1 MMTWPFAWPETLKL
15 KGPLG
20 WGLAST
26 ACFIVFLF
34 LTFPYGPLQNRLLT
48 ELNRA
53 SGWEI
58 RAADWSVGLP
68 MTIEWHDVILAGPT
82 IGVIPVEA
90 VRTSI
95 GVFQALLGRLV
106 IDCAIQLPGVAQAGA
121 GRAMGSLTAASWSL
135 QGPLAVKG
143 HFQQMDLATVLKPYV
158 SRGTVQGDFMHHWN
172 NTRSA
177 HDALKGEGTLKV
189 EIKDLAIERIAAGI
203 SSIPSLTFG
212 QIQASLACHDG
223 ACDVTELK
231 GDGVDGSFTAQGRVM
246 LRQPMQQS
254 LLDLTVTVI
263 PGVGFAQKAASL
275 SLPPFQP
282 GTPFTFKLVGPVMN
296 ARVAL

>member
-1 MMTWPFAWPETLKL
+1 MMTWPIAWTQTLKL

-20 WGLAST
+20 WGMASL

-53 SGWEI
+53 SGWEV

-68 MTIEWHDVILAGPT
+68 AAIEWRDLVLAGPI
-82 IGVIPVEA
+82 IGTVPVEA
-90 VRTSI
+90 MRATV

-106 IDCAIQLPGVAQAGA
+106 IDYAVQLPGVAQAGA
-121 GRAMGSLTAASWSL
+121 GRASGSLTAASWSL
-135 QGPLAVKG
+135 QGPISVNG
-143 HFQQMDLATVLKPYV
+143 HLQQMDLATVLKPYV
-158 SRGTVQGDFMHHWN
+158 SRGTVQGDFMHRWD
-172 NTRSA
+172 SA
-177 HDALKGEGTLKV
+177 QGALAAIKGEGTVKV
-189 EIKDLAIERIAAGI
+189 DVKDLVVERIAAGA
-203 SSIPSLTFG
+203 SSIPSLTFDR
-212 QIQASLACHDG
+212 IQAALACHDG

-231 GDGVDGSFTAQGRVM
+231 GDGADGSFTAQGRVM
-246 LRQPMQQS
+246 LQQPLQQS

-263 PGVGFAQKAASL
+263 PGAGFAQKAASL

-282 GTPFTFKLVGPVMN
+282 GSPLTFKLVGPIMT
-296 ARVAL
+296 ARVAF

>member
-1 MMTWPFAWPETLKL
+1 MMTWLFVWPETLKL

-26 ACFIVFLF
+26 ACFIVSLF

-68 MTIEWHDVILAGPT
+68 MTIEWHDVVLAVPT

-90 VRTSI
+90 VRTTI
-95 GVFQALLGRLV
+95 GVFQAFLGRLV

-135 QGPLAVKG
+135 QGPVVVKG
-143 HFQQMDLATVLKPYV
+143 HLQQMDLATVLKPYV
-158 SRGTVQGDFMHHWN
+158 SRGTVQGDFMHQWN
-172 NTRSA
+172 NTHSA
-177 HDALKGEGTLKV
+177 QDALKGEGTMKV
-189 EIKDLAIERIAAGI
+189 EIKDLAVERIAAGT

-212 QIQASLACHDG
+212 QIQVSLVCHDG

-263 PGVGFAQKAASL
+263 PGAGFAQEAASL
-275 SLPPFQP
+275 SLPQFQP

>member
-20 WGLAST
+20 WGLASM

-68 MTIEWHDVILAGPT
+68 MTIEWHDVVLAGPT

-135 QGPLAVKG
+135 QGPVVVKG
-143 HFQQMDLATVLKPYV
+143 HLQQMDLATVLKPYV
-158 SRGTVQGDFMHHWN
+158 SRGTVQGDLMHQWN
-172 NTRSA
+172 NTQSA
-177 HDALKGEGTLKV
+177 QDALKGEGTIKV
-189 EIKDLAIERIAAGI
+189 EIKDLAVERIAAGT
-203 SSIPSLTFG
+203 SSIPPLTFG
-212 QIQASLACHDG
+212 QIQVSLVCHDG

-282 GTPFTFKLVGPVMN
+282 GTPFTFKLLGPVMN